1 MSNIITLG
9 FHDDRNRVLTEDD
22 FKLSVLEND
31 NRREFQFLPKN
42 SQYWIFGIDVINAA
56 IFTYYR

>member
-1 MSNIITLG
+1 MSNIISLG
-9 FHDDRNRVLTEDD
+9 FHDDGNSIPTEND

-31 NRREFQFLPKN
+31 KRREFQSLPKN
-42 SQYWIFGIDVINAA
+42 SQYWLCGIGVINAA

>member
-31 NRREFQFLPKN
+31 NRREFQSLPKN
-42 SQYWIFGIDVINAA
+42 SQYWICGIDVINAA